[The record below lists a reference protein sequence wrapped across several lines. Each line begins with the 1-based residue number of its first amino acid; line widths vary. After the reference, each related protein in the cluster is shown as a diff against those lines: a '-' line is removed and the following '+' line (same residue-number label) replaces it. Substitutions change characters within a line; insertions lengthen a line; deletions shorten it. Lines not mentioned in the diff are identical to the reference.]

1 MIGFIMDKSNLEI
14 ALENENKGLEYLTKE
29 ELIKVVVAVRK
40 SYDELY
46 NILEGKAVD
55 NAEDKLK

>member
-1 MIGFIMDKSNLEI
+1 MDKSNLEI

-55 NAEDKLK
+55 NAEVE